1 MIEPAFLSLPGGA
14 TIAYH
19 RTLGSGPGVMFLGG
33 FMSDMTGTK
42 AMYLEQWNRTRCQT
56 FLRFDYQ
63 GHGGSSGRFEEG
75 TIGRWTADALAVFD
89 RLTTG
94 QQILVGSSMGSW
106 IMLLI
111 ALTRLE
117 RIAGLVSVA
126 CAADFTETM
135 LWQRM
140 DEVTRARL
148 QRDGVIYVPACNEN
162 EDPYPITK
170 QLIEEARRHLLL
182 TDKSLPITCP
192 VRLLH
197 GMRDAD
203 VEWQTSTRIAECL
216 ESTDVRVVL
225 VKDGEHTMSRDRD
238 LALLTELLDELIEK
252 TGKS

>member
-1 MIEPAFLSLPGGA
+1 
-14 TIAYH
+14 
-19 RTLGSGPGVMFLGG
+19 
-33 FMSDMTGTK
+33 
-42 AMYLEQWNRTRCQT
+42 
-56 FLRFDYQ
+56 LRFDYQ
-63 GHGGSSGRFEEG
+63 GHGASSGRFEEG
-75 TIGRWTADALAVFD
+75 TIGRWAADVLVVFD

-111 ALTRLE
+111 ALTRPE

-140 DEVTRARL
+140 DEITRARL

-162 EDPYPITK
+162 EKPYPITK
-170 QLIEEARRHLLL
+170 QLIEEARQHLLL
-182 TDKSLPITCP
+182 TDELLSITCP

-197 GMRDAD
+197 GMRDPDAA
-203 VEWQTSTRIAECL
+203 WQTSTRVAECL

-225 VKDGEHTMSRDRD
+225 VKDGEHTMSRDCD

-252 TGKS
+252 TVLTT